1 MTAEEESEADFHA
14 GGISTGP
21 HPVSFARAALDRRGV
36 MRAADLQRVA
46 NGRRVRIAGL
56 VVVRQRPS
64 TAKGFVFITVED
76 ETGFANAIVTPQ
88 RFAAHKRVI
97 VGNSGLVIEGV
108 LQNLEGVVSI
118 RADCFYALEGYAD
131 AFDISHD
138 FH

>member
-1 MTAEEESEADFHA
+1 MAADFQPA
-14 GGISTGP
+14 ASRPARTRCR
-21 HPVSFARAALDRRGV
+21 SSRAALDRRGV
-36 MRAADLQRVA
+36 LRAADLQHVPD
-46 NGRRVRIAGL
+46 GRRVRIAGL
-56 VVVRQRPS
+56 VIVRQRPS

-118 RADCFYALEGYAD
+118 RADGFYALEGYAA

>member
-1 MTAEEESEADFHA
+1 
-14 GGISTGP
+14 
-21 HPVSFARAALDRRGV
+21 L
-36 MRAADLQRVA
+36 RVPD
-46 NGRRVRIAGL
+46 GRRVRIAGI
-56 VVVRQRPS
+56 VIVRQRPGTS
-64 TAKGFVFITVED
+64 KGFVFITLED

-97 VGNSGLVIEGV
+97 VANSALVIEGV

-118 RADCFYALEGYAD
+118 RADAFFALEGYAG